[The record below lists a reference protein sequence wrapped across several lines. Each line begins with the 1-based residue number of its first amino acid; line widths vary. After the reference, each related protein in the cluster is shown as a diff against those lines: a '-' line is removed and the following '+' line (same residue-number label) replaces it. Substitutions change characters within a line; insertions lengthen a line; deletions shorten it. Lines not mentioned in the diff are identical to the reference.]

1 MGDVN
6 KQMLRKKPQLFTT
19 MLVGPAGCGKTS
31 FINSLFDQQLV
42 EISDSHKQEAFNVY
56 VSDVDMEGLRRKISI
71 VDTPGLGASMNDSY
85 VHDSIVIYLRK
96 QFCKFLTEETKI
108 NRNPNAEDTR
118 VHALIYFIPSRCGG
132 LRLADIKLLKKVDKL
147 VNLILVIAK
156 ADSLTL
162 NELKTFKENVKDQV
176 RRHDIRIF
184 NFDKENL
191 NDADV
196 GFELQNKQPFTIIS
210 FDSLKPEVNNRIYP
224 WGTPGTMSVDH
235 CDFKILRE
243 IILSSYTD
251 VLIEETSEELYENYR
266 TEVLSTLL
274 PNDAVVYE

>member
-1 MGDVN
+1 
-6 KQMLRKKPQLFTT
+6 MLRKKPQLFTT

-224 WGTPGTMSVDH
+224 WGTPGTMNVDH